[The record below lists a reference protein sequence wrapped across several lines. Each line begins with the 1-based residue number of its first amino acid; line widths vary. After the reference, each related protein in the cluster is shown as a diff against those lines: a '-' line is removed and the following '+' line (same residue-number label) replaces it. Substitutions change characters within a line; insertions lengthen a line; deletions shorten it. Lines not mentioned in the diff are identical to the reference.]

1 MRSIYIVASILLVA
15 GCVAQVERA
24 KPVTLEKGSAVDLR
38 LGYRAAEQI
47 WYMVQKQGCS
57 TTDSIKPKQLIQ
69 SAEFKF
75 DPTTS
80 NVTSGM
86 IVEQWM
92 ATGCG
97 KQFEFEV
104 SFIADGRGGTDIV
117 SKFIKP

>member
-1 MRSIYIVASILLVA
+1 MRTALIAASMLLVV
-15 GCVAQVERA
+15 GCVVQVERA
-24 KPVTLEKGSAVDLR
+24 RPVHLEKGSAVDLR

-47 WYMVQKQGCS
+47 WYMVQRQGCS
-57 TTDSIKPKQLIQ
+57 TTDAIVPKQLIQ

-75 DPTTS
+75 DTASS
-80 NVTSGM
+80 NVASGM
-86 IVEQWM
+86 IIEQWI